1 MNYLATYFK
10 AKPIDVYIMIIYSIN
25 DTQKTEI
32 ILEQLKFFK
41 NKTDIIQFLRD
52 NESLRL
58 ETRDSI
64 KSEKIKRFIQGIEEY
79 LSGKKLN
86 LVDEIRKLN
95 IELSLEEK
103 FPTNFS
109 SQVLN
114 YLLKLNYG
122 EITSYSQIGSEI
134 GSKAYRAIGNI
145 LKKNPLPLI
154 IPCHRIIK
162 KNGEY
167 GGFMGKIE
175 GGWQQDL
182 KSKLLEIE
190 SHNFE

>member
-1 MNYLATYFK
+1 MDNLG
-10 AKPIDVYIMIIYSIN
+10 
-25 DTQKTEI
+25 
-32 ILEQLKFFK
+32 FK
-41 NKTDIIQFLRD
+41 NLVEWKRYDSDGNLVHSGQSYNTTQD
-52 NESLRL
+52 N
-58 ETRDSI
+58 
-64 KSEKIKRFIQGIEEY
+64 FIQGIEEY
-79 LSGKKLN
+79 LSRKKLN
-86 LVDEIRKLN
+86 LVDKIRKLN